1 MMDQQALLN
10 RIQVNNSDLL
20 ELLVTVW
27 GLTDWLNA
35 GHTLPDAPQ
44 SSLAH
49 DAENTPHRPCAPIEG
64 VEPLN
69 VVHEDRE

>member
-10 RIQVNNSDLL
+10 RIQVCNSEMV

-35 GHTLPDAPQ
+35 GHTLPGAPQ
-44 SSLAH
+44 SSPDDDGLLMS
-49 DAENTPHRPCAPIEG
+49 HRPCAIVEG
-64 VEPLN
+64 VAPLN